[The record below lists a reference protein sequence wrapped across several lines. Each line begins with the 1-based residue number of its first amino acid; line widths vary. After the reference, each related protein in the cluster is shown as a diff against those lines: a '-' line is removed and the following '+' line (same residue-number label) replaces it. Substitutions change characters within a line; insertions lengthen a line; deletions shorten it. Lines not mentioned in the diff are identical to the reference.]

1 MATKIK
7 WTEELVLGLI
17 GEARVAGRKTAD
29 EKLQQLQSAG
39 PQFAVKDGSRTVGTM
54 LDCCGFANLKI
65 SARGKFFQIAKKLS
79 KDNFRLR
86 FHCTNSYRGGGSL
99 AIFDST
105 NRQEMSVNV
114 AACRGQ
120 AQILKA
126 YGIECTIA
134 SRID

>member
-7 WTEELVLGLI
+7 WTDELVLGLI
-17 GEARVAGRKTAD
+17 GEARIAGQKTAN
-29 EKLQQLQSAG
+29 EKLQELQGAG
-39 PQFAVKDGSRTVGTM
+39 PQFVVKDGSQTVGIM
-54 LDCCGFANLKI
+54 LDCCGNAHLKI

-79 KDNFRLR
+79 QDNFHIR
-86 FHCTNSYRGGGSL
+86 FLCNNGYRGGGEL

-105 NRQEMSVNV
+105 NRQEMLVNI
-114 AACRGQ
+114 AACQGQ

-126 YGIECTIA
+126 YGIDCNIT